1 MSIQLMERRP
11 PHVRFEER
19 SEEDRNASI
28 EAGRLVLKSVHFVLI
43 SQPGSKDCVEK
54 DAEGWL
60 ADIQRRAMAGA
71 YPQEWVDAFRTR
83 YEAWKRGLEAPP
95 MGFPVR
101 EWAAISRAQADN
113 LCAIGVLTV
122 EDLANANEPT
132 MARIGMG
139 ARTLKDKAQA
149 WLDSAKQH
157 GNAEELAA
165 LRAKLAD
172 LSADNERLH
181 EKLQA
186 LAASDSAEKPA
197 RRRA

>member
-1 MSIQLMERRP
+1 MNLQLMERRP

-28 EAGRLVLKSVHFVLI
+28 EAGRLVLRSVHFVLV

-54 DAEGWL
+54 DAEQWL
-60 ADIQRRAMAGA
+60 SEIQRKAVAGA

-95 MGFPVR
+95 LGFPVR

-113 LCAIGVLTV
+113 LCSVGVLTV
-122 EDLANANEPT
+122 EDLAAANEPT
-132 MARIGMG
+132 LARIGMG
-139 ARTLKDKAQA
+139 ARALKDKAQA
-149 WLDSAKQH
+149 WLDSAKEN

-165 LRAKLAD
+165 LRVKIEQLEQANAD
-172 LSADNERLH
+172 LI
-181 EKLQA
+181 EKLGRM
-186 LAASDSAEKPA
+186 SDSGEK
-197 RRRA
+197 RKRA